1 MVYNENDAIFYW
13 LWLVDVFGP
22 GNNRIWEVLSHFDND
37 PIIAYKALQ
46 KEDCKYITKKEYK
59 SV

>member
-1 MVYNENDAIFYW
+1 MIYNENDAVFYW

-37 PIIAYKALQ
+37 PIATYKALQ
-46 KEDCKYITKKEYK
+46 KKDCKYITKNE
-59 SV
+59 